1 MFVSANYTFAAL
13 CNRNTSS
20 SGLMNH
26 MVFMRHVVFLTDS
39 IPGAQ
44 LLGIHRGCEMYLVL
58 NGQYQS
64 FKHKPANQLRTS
76 LFFFMCAKS
85 SLSMQAKEFLNPTP
99 HPQKLASK
107 ECGQNN
113 TAGIYWAFD
122 LSVPMPASAKIL
134 SFSTKHGQVKEQEWF
149 LSHLPLKIN

>member
-26 MVFMRHVVFLTDS
+26 MVFMKHVVFLTHS

-85 SLSMQAKEFLNPTP
+85 K
-99 HPQKLASK
+99 KLFASK
-107 ECGQNN
+107 
-113 TAGIYWAFD
+113 GISESHPPPSKASIQGK
-122 LSVPMPASAKIL
+122 LSVVKTTQQV
-134 SFSTKHGQVKEQEWF
+134 STEPLTCLYLCLFQPRYSLLVQNTVKSKSKNDF
-149 LSHLPLKIN
+149 LVIFL

>member
-26 MVFMRHVVFLTDS
+26 MVFMKHVVFLTDS

-44 LLGIHRGCEMYLVL
+44 LLGIHRGCEMDLVL

-85 SLSMQAKEFLNPTP
+85 SLSMQAKEFLNPTSP
-99 HPQKLASK
+99 PLKPSIQGK
-107 ECGQNN
+107 
-113 TAGIYWAFD
+113 
-122 LSVPMPASAKIL
+122 LSVVKTTQQV
-134 SFSTKHGQVKEQEWF
+134 STEPLTCLYLCLLHPRYSLLVQSVVKSKSKNDF
-149 LSHLPLKIN
+149 LVIFL